1 MDSSAL
7 MEENQNFSKVC
18 SAPEVDYDK
27 QEQEC
32 FDGWLDDE
40 RENEVEIFGTEDPG
54 ETAKASQ
61 SESSAQGE
69 DDLSQYRTCP
79 FCAKSVPVT
88 QFDKHVRKHQAI
100 TRAIN

>member
-7 MEENQNFSKVC
+7 MEKNQNFSKVC

-27 QEQEC
+27 QEEAC

-40 RENEVEIFGTEDPG
+40 RENEKEIFGTEDQG
-54 ETAKASQ
+54 ETAEASK
-61 SESSAQGE
+61 SESAAQGE
-69 DDLSQYRTCP
+69 NNLSQYRACP
-79 FCAKSVPVT
+79 FCAKSVPTT
-88 QFDKHVRKHQAI
+88 QFDKHVRKHQPI